1 MNAGAKKK
9 NDGKEGMDSQKGQK
23 EGKEKIKGSRKG
35 AIGLGGSLV
44 IISRG
49 LIGAYCIASPR
60 WGKWR
65 KTMNSFCACRRFSPI
80 ITREP

>member
-1 MNAGAKKK
+1 MLEQKKK

-35 AIGLGGSLV
+35 AIGLGESLV

-49 LIGAYCIASPR
+49 LIEIGRAHV
-60 WGKWR
+60 
-65 KTMNSFCACRRFSPI
+65 
-80 ITREP
+80 